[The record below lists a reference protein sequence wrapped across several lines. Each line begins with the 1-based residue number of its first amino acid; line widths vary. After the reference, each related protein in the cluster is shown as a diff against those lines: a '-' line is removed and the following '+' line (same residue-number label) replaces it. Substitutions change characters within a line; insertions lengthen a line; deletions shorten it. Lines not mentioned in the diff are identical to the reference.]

1 MYTFCGNPELKRSC
15 PLKNLIPSKEGDMAI
30 GVLIKRVTKHGENA
44 KILLP
49 HIIELRALAVR
60 QPGYIS
66 GETFFSLDRS
76 DECLV
81 IGRWTTIEHWQKW
94 HRDPRRIELNENMEK
109 HLGVKTEYHIYG
121 IGLW

>member
-1 MYTFCGNPELKRSC
+1 
-15 PLKNLIPSKEGDMAI
+15 MAI
-30 GVLIKRVTKHGENA
+30 GVLIKRVTKHGDNA

-66 GETFFSLDRS
+66 GETFFNLDRPE
-76 DECLV
+76 ECLV
-81 IGRWTTIEHWQKW
+81 IGRWTTKELWQKW
-94 HRDPRRIELNENMEK
+94 YQDPRRIELDENMEK
-109 HLGVKTEYHIYG
+109 HLGTKPEYSIYG

>member
-1 MYTFCGNPELKRSC
+1 
-15 PLKNLIPSKEGDMAI
+15 MAI
-30 GVLIKRVTKHGENA
+30 GVLIKRAISHGEDA
-44 KILLP
+44 KVLLP

-66 GETFFSLDRS
+66 GETLFNLDRK

-81 IGRWTTIEHWQKW
+81 ISRWTSLEYWQQW
-94 HRDPRRIELNENMEK
+94 MRDPRRIESDGNMEN
-109 HLGVKTEYHIYG
+109 HLVAKTDYSFYG

>member
-1 MYTFCGNPELKRSC
+1 
-15 PLKNLIPSKEGDMAI
+15 MAI
-30 GVLIKRVTKHGENA
+30 GVLIKHVTKNGVNA

-66 GETFFSLDRS
+66 GETFFNLDRPE
-76 DECLV
+76 ECLV
-81 IGRWTTIEHWQKW
+81 IGRWTTIELWQKW
-94 HRDPRRIELNENMEK
+94 YQDPRRIELDKNMEK
-109 HLGVKTEYHIYG
+109 HLGAKPEYSIYG